1 MENSTESLERL
12 HDEIRRERLEEKR
25 KVEEEE
31 WIRRQT
37 TGGGA
42 ET

>member
-1 MENSTESLERL
+1 MKNSTEALERL

-25 KVEEEE
+25 KGEEEE

>member
-12 HDEIRRERLEEKR
+12 HDEIRREKLKEK
-25 KVEEEE
+25 KTVDEEE
-31 WIRRQT
+31 WIRIQT